1 MKNMKTNP
9 MIAERRSRG
18 ERGFSMI
25 EAVVVIALI
34 LIVSAMAI
42 MKMGPALQNARSDT
56 ALRQV
61 VDQLRQAREY
71 AIANRRYVQVTFQI
85 VGGVPQIQMIQ
96 RNNLTP
102 GAGAVNPVLSTVPLQ
117 FPVTFN
123 VFAAMNDTPD
133 GYGNAAAI
141 EFAGVNGGPPAGM
154 LFQSD
159 GELVNAAT
167 LLPINGTVFLG
178 VPGDQSSARA
188 VTVLGTTGR
197 VRGWRGNLLNWIQF

>member
-1 MKNMKTNP
+1 MKTNP